1 MIYEK
6 VYKLLVKF
14 HKITKFVE
22 IVLSQEIMS
31 NTLEAIHL
39 LENKLKD
46 LLSRYEF
53 LKEENEILLQQNG
66 KLQILLSEREQQLM
80 AQQKQ
85 FELLKVAKTIEGSK
99 EDSRNTKLKINALI
113 REIDKCITLLN
124 S

>member
-1 MIYEK
+1 MN
-6 VYKLLVKF
+6 
-14 HKITKFVE
+14 
-22 IVLSQEIMS
+22 

-39 LENKLKD
+39 LEVKLKE

-66 KLQILLSEREQQLM
+66 KLQILLSEKEQQIDD
-80 AQQKQ
+80 QKKQ
-85 FELLKVAKTIEGSK
+85 FELLKVAKTMEGSN
-99 EDSRNTKLKINALI
+99 EDTRNTKLKINALI